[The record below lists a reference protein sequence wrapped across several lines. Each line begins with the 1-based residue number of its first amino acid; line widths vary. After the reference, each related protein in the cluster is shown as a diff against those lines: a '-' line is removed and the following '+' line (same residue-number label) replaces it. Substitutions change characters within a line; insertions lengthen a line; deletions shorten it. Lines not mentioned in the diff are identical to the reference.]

1 MKHDQQQ
8 AHDDTTARMA
18 IEGKFGQGKRRFGL
32 GRLMAKLALT
42 SETMIHVSFLVM
54 NLEHLLT
61 RAVFDWLFSWWQ
73 GWRNTWNNRLAAWWL
88 EMQTNFRDDRGSDR
102 KVRGKR
108 SPQFLAGV

>member
-1 MKHDQQQ
+1 MRNHV
-8 AHDDTTARMA
+8 
-18 IEGKFGQGKRRFGL
+18 EGKFGQGKRRFGL

-42 SETMIHVSFLVM
+42 SETMIQVSFLVM

-73 GWRNTWNNRLAAWWL
+73 GWRRMWNGLLGALWRTMKTDFW
-88 EMQTNFRDDRGSDR
+88 DYRGYGIEGS
-102 KVRGKR
+102 GGR

>member
-1 MKHDQQQ
+1 MKYDHQQ

-61 RAVFDWLFSWWQ
+61 RGIFSWLSLWWQ
-73 GWRNTWNNRLAAWWL
+73 GWKSMWNSLLGAWWL
-88 EMQTNFRDDRGSDR
+88 QMQTNFLDHRVYGVE
-102 KVRGKR
+102 VRGAR
-108 SPQFLAGV
+108 SPQFLA